1 MLHNQSILHSSPRKD
16 LTFCPYTLQGTQSY
30 PLHKAPNTSALE
42 RALGA
47 TNKNDSIHEILPF
60 TELFWSKRFK
70 DDVVASSAVKLTEK
84 EQQQENQ
91 QNVVMKKK
99 TYKDRHFQFS

>member
-1 MLHNQSILHSSPRKD
+1 MLHNQFIPHNLPRKD

-30 PLHKAPNTSALE
+30 PLHKAPNTRALE

-47 TNKNDSIHEILPF
+47 TNKNDSIHETLAF

-70 DDVVASSAVKLTEK
+70 DNAVASSAAKLTEK
-84 EQQQENQ
+84 KQQQENQ

-99 TYKDRHFQFS
+99 THKDRHFQFS

>member
-1 MLHNQSILHSSPRKD
+1 MLHNQFILHSSPHKD
-16 LTFCPYTLQGTQSY
+16 LTFCPYILQGTQSY
-30 PLHKAPNTSALE
+30 PLHKAPNTRALE
-42 RALGA
+42 GALGA

-84 EQQQENQ
+84 KQQQENQ

-99 TYKDRHFQFS
+99 T

>member
-1 MLHNQSILHSSPRKD
+1 MLHNQFILHSSPRKD

-60 TELFWSKRFK
+60 AELFWSKRFK
-70 DDVVASSAVKLTEK
+70 DDVVASSAAKLTEK
-84 EQQQENQ
+84 KQHQENQ

>member
-1 MLHNQSILHSSPRKD
+1 MLHNQFILHSSPRKD
-16 LTFCPYTLQGTQSY
+16 STFCPYTLQGTQSY
-30 PLHKAPNTSALE
+30 PLHKAPNTRALE
-42 RALGA
+42 GALGA

-60 TELFWSKRFK
+60 TELFWSK
-70 DDVVASSAVKLTEK
+70 SSAVKLTEK
-84 EQQQENQ
+84 KQQQENQ